1 MDNPSQGVHL
11 NLVNRNR
18 WAGPCEKKRVND
30 RPLTDLLTPI
40 AVVDGPRSSISF
52 LAFPLLVRD
61 SWKKSIFIL
70 NFKFLTKSLHSADA
84 IKLKSQNLS
93 FFLN

>member
-1 MDNPSQGVHL
+1 M
-11 NLVNRNR
+11 
-18 WAGPCEKKRVND
+18 WKKKKRVND

-61 SWKKSIFIL
+61 SWKKSIFIFWIF
-70 NFKFLTKSLHSADA
+70 NFLTKSLHLANA
-84 IKLKSQNLS
+84 IKLKSPN
-93 FFLN
+93 F